1 MALVGMLTAI
11 DVLKQSISN
20 NFAVLGTNT
29 FVIRN
34 RGANIKI
41 GKKRQMEAP
50 HKVISYN
57 EAVEFQKRYFFP
69 SKISISA
76 FVTPTGVIKHGS
88 EKTYPNISISAG
100 DENYL
105 STAGYEIQDGR
116 NFTKAEIA
124 SGSDVIILGKEICEK
139 IFKPNEIW
147 LDKQVL
153 IGSRKFTVIGIL
165 KESGSGLN
173 MGRDRTAII
182 PVSNFRSHY
191 ATSSSSYIINVNVSQ
206 PGQMDAAVGEA
217 IGIFRGIRKV
227 ELSKSEN
234 FEVVRSDNL
243 INSVLDMT
251 SYISVGA
258 ILIGLI
264 TMFGAVVGLVNIMLV
279 AVNERTREIGVR
291 KAMGATKRSI
301 AMQFLTE
308 AIVICQLGG
317 LFGIIFGMLVG
328 NSMTIFIGGAF
339 LVPWNWIALSVFVCF
354 ATGITAGVYPAIKAS
369 RLDPIEALRYE

>member
-11 DVLKQSISN
+11 DVLKQSISE

-41 GKKRQMEAP
+41 GRKRKMEAP

-57 EAVEFQKRYFFP
+57 EALEFQKRYFFP

-76 FVTPTGVIKHGS
+76 FVTPTGIIKHGS
-88 EKTYPNISISAG
+88 EKTYPNVSISAG

-124 SGSDVIILGKEICEK
+124 SGSDVIILGREICEK

-147 LDKQVL
+147 LDKQVFV
-153 IGSRKFTVIGIL
+153 GSRKFTVIGIL
-165 KESGSGLN
+165 KEAGSGLN

-182 PVSNFRSHY
+182 PVSNYRNHY
-191 ATSSSSYIINVNVSQ
+191 ATSSSSYTLNVNVSQ

-227 ELSKSEN
+227 DLSKSEN

-251 SYISVGA
+251 SYISMGA

-291 KAMGATKRSI
+291 KAIGATKTSI

-328 NSMTIFIGGAF
+328 NSMTIFLGGSF
-339 LVPWNWIALSVFVCF
+339 IVPWNWIALSVFVCF
-354 ATGITAGVYPAIKAS
+354 ATGISAGVYPALKAS